1 MVRSRVVVLAL
12 FVICAARKET
22 SGTVRISLQTV
33 DIRCDTLIS
42 DRLAFLHG
50 QPQSQPTMVMHG
62 SLPMSRSRLAF
73 IRSGSFA
80 EKRQHAATYSPCRA
94 VSVGLTPLKCC
105 GSVEEGK
112 HIAVSKVATEGAR
125 QLIYEP
131 YSLLIS
137 KSTEATANLSKHP
150 VKGHRVCRGK
160 LDTSVRCYMQL
171 LLVKIL

>member
-1 MVRSRVVVLAL
+1 MR
-12 FVICAARKET
+12 
-22 SGTVRISLQTV
+22 
-33 DIRCDTLIS
+33 
-42 DRLAFLHG
+42 
-50 QPQSQPTMVMHG
+50 G
-62 SLPMSRSRLAF
+62 SLPMSRSQLAL

-80 EKRQHAATYSPCRA
+80 EKRQHAATHSLCRA
-94 VSVGLTPLKCC
+94 VSVGLTSLKCC

-125 QLIYEP
+125 QPLYEP
-131 YSLLIS
+131 CSLLIS

-160 LDTSVRCYMQL
+160 LNTGVCCYMQL